1 MSLNTKKKYH
11 IIWALVLIILTLL
24 FKWETGSFLTISDKS
39 HKEVVAYE
47 MKKRQKDIT
56 LASLSESCVNI
67 QALGSSLKAT
77 VLNEPK
83 LANKVHVSASTPED
97 STVYKL
103 IHQALDCSQYNKTI
117 YTSEFEQVT
126 WIYQTDNL
134 TPIDS
139 FGVIFQKVGN
149 DFLIADIIGIK
160 AFLLNSCL

>member
-1 MSLNTKKKYH
+1 MSLNREKKYH
-11 IIWALVLIILTLL
+11 IFWALVLIALTLL
-24 FKWETGSFLTISDKS
+24 FKWQTGSFLTISDKS

-47 MKKRQKDIT
+47 MKKRQEDIT

-103 IHQALDCSQYNKTI
+103 IHLALNCSQYNKTI
-117 YTSEFEQVT
+117 YNSEFEHVT
-126 WIYQTDNL
+126 WIYQMDNS

-139 FGVIFQKVGN
+139 FSVIFREVED
-149 DFLIADIIGIK
+149 DFLIADITGID